1 MTARVLVVDD
11 ILSNV
16 KLLEAKLTAEYF
28 EVVTAFNGAECLAR
42 IEEGI
47 PDIVLLDVM
56 MPGMDGFEVCRRIK
70 SNPRTAH
77 LPVVMVTALDQ
88 PSDRVA
94 GLEAGADDFLTKP
107 VDDAALFARVRSLV
121 RLKMMTDELRMREA
135 TGQSMGLVDPAQT
148 LIDAAP
154 SGRILAIEDR
164 PESATWLAG
173 ALQPQHE
180 VSTVDTFEEA
190 LVRVRGGDYD
200 LVIVSL
206 GMRGFDGLR
215 LCSQLRSLPE
225 GRNVPILVVVSDG
238 DRRKLNQA
246 LEMGVNDYLARP
258 VDKNELVARVRTQL
272 RKKRYADRL
281 RHNVQLSLEMAIT
294 DQLTGLH
301 NRRYMSRHLDNLISS
316 AKRTAKPLAFLILDI
331 DYFKSV
337 NDGYGHDIGD
347 EVLKEFANRIA
358 ANVRGIDLACRYGG
372 EEFVVVM
379 PDTDMAF
386 AYSVAERLRKSI
398 EFDTGRD
405 QPPTWQGQH
414 HHQHRHRVVGRQHGH
429 RRSATSSR
437 RSGPLQRQ
445 ARRPQPRRGR
455 RGLASVFRLCQLDRL
470 VDHPYEDFRLAR
482 AGDHVAVLEDEGR
495 HARDPHLVCEMVFV
509 LDGVLVGILR
519 KQLAELVPDACR
531 HPQQSPSARC
541 DRRYCGPARSRR
553 RTIARPARPARRCR
567 RPIG

>member
-28 EVVTAFNGAECLAR
+28 EVVSAFNGLECLAK
-42 IEEGI
+42 IDECA

-70 SNPRTAH
+70 NNPKTAH
-77 LPVVMVTALDQ
+77 IPVVMVTALDQ

-94 GLEAGADDFLTKP
+94 GLDAGADDFLTKP

-121 RLKMMTDELRMREA
+121 RLKMMTDELRMRET
-135 TGQSMGLVDPAQT
+135 TGQSMGLIDPATT
-148 LIDAAP
+148 LMDANP
-154 SGRILAIEDR
+154 TGRILIIEDR
-164 PESATWLAG
+164 PESVAWFAA
-173 ALQPQHE
+173 ALQPGHE
-180 VSTVDTFEEA
+180 VASVDTFEEA

-200 LVIVSL
+200 LIVVSL

-225 GRNVPILVVVSDG
+225 ARNVPILVVVTDG

-246 LEMGVNDYLARP
+246 LEMGVNDYLTRP

-272 RKKRYADRL
+272 RKKRYSDRL

-301 NRRYMSRHLDNLISS
+301 NRRYMTRHLDNLV
-316 AKRTAKPLAFLILDI
+316 ANAGRAGKPLAFLILDI
-331 DYFKSV
+331 DYFKAV
-337 NDGYGHDIGD
+337 NDGHGHDIGD

-379 PDTDMAF
+379 PDTDMGL
-386 AYSVAERLRKSI
+386 AYTIAERLRKSI
-398 EFDTGRD
+398 ETTPIVISRAPGKLNITISIGIAATQGMADTSEALLHRADQALYTAKRNGRN
-405 QPPTWQGQH
+405 
-414 HHQHRHRVVGRQHGH
+414 RVVT
-429 RRSATSSR
+429 A
-437 RSGPLQRQ
+437 
-445 ARRPQPRRGR
+445 A
-455 RGLASVFRLCQLDRL
+455 A
-470 VDHPYEDFRLAR
+470 A
-482 AGDHVAVLEDEGR
+482 
-495 HARDPHLVCEMVFV
+495 
-509 LDGVLVGILR
+509 
-519 KQLAELVPDACR
+519 
-531 HPQQSPSARC
+531 
-541 DRRYCGPARSRR
+541 
-553 RTIARPARPARRCR
+553 
-567 RPIG
+567 